1 MSDKAKD
8 KELNEKLI
16 EKMNEMLS
24 QEHACAIRYATHAAV
39 ITGPASE
46 SIKARLKEISED
58 EVKHAE
64 KLRDR
69 ITALGGKPTL
79 DISLGDLKEAYDLEN
94 ILKINMREEADAIA
108 MYTEIL
114 KMVPSTNAI
123 LYDTIRDI
131 LEDEQEHM
139 EELSNLR

>member
-1 MSDKAKD
+1 MSDDAI
-8 KELNEKLI
+8 LI
-16 EKMNEMLS
+16 EKLNRMLK

-39 ITGPASE
+39 VTGPASE
-46 SIKARLKEISED
+46 PIRARLKEISAD
-58 EVKHAE
+58 EIEHAE

-69 ITALGGKPTL
+69 IVALGGKPTL
-79 DISLGDLKEAYDLEN
+79 EISLEDLKEAYDLDT

-108 MYTEIL
+108 SYTEIL
-114 KMVPSTNAI
+114 EMIPPSNAI

-131 LEDEQEHM
+131 LEGEQEHM